1 MAVITVSRQFGAG
14 GLTLS
19 QNIAK
24 KLDYTFIDNEL
35 IQLVAEKAQVS
46 KDWVHSVEK
55 EAGGKLHQFINR
67 LMPKGVVGRIL
78 DDQRGYIDEDI
89 YIDLLKQII
98 RQLAAEGN
106 CIILGRGGQYIL
118 KDHPDAFHVLL
129 IAEREYR
136 LRFIEAKY
144 KLKRQV
150 AEQVIAAEDRRRIN
164 LYRKFDKSD
173 YDLPGHYHL
182 TLNMSKLS
190 LDTATQLVSQL
201 IDARQQ

>member
-19 QNIAK
+19 QNLAK

-150 AEQVIAAEDRRRIN
+150 AEQVITTEDRRRIN